1 MKFDKTWDFFK
12 VFAQYENWDRDPSL
26 HLKNKTEK
34 VQSKTARQVCDREI
48 LFEYIM
54 KVSKV
59 LFKKVLFKKV
69 LCKKVLFKKV
79 CAEKVF
85 WIFFQRMFDINFDK
99 RQNF

>member
-1 MKFDKTWDFFK
+1 MVFFS
-12 VFAQYENWDRDPSL
+12 ENQ
-26 HLKNKTEK
+26 TEK

-54 KVSKV
+54 KVA
-59 LFKKVLFKKV
+59 
-69 LCKKVLFKKV
+69 KVLFKKV

-85 WIFFQRMFDINFDK
+85 WIFFQRMFDIKFDK